1 MRRLLALAG
10 ALIALQS
17 AAHAARAAD
26 DVYAIALPGRQD
38 GTQPAVAPDIV
49 TAIAATVR
57 ALRGEPD
64 LGKAGAPVVLAPEAR
79 VVAADRG
86 GDAPAFSYEGYVV
99 AGVRLHWLEPS
110 EYGPKGR
117 RLSGVVQ
124 FVNAAALRAETAF
137 LIDYT
142 ESGQDAGQG
151 AGNGLAIHQLQTMA
165 VAPTAPRVVLQAL
178 PRGAGEMLAKARWND
193 IGAFMEA
200 TQALRK
206 PLPLTHD
213 EWLLVALSSDRMPA
227 GDRLEIHVVDTAAGK
242 QPPPGAPYAGSSFD
256 IGGFPVAA
264 VPWTA
269 SGRPAVANIF
279 LRTDMHPEKTAGRR
293 LVASQPLSAE
303 R

>member
-38 GTQPAVAPDIV
+38 GTPPAVAPDIV

-64 LGKAGAPVVLAPEAR
+64 LGKAGAPVALAPEAR

-142 ESGQDAGQG
+142 ESG
-151 AGNGLAIHQLQTMA
+151 
-165 VAPTAPRVVLQAL
+165 
-178 PRGAGEMLAKARWND
+178 
-193 IGAFMEA
+193 
-200 TQALRK
+200 
-206 PLPLTHD
+206 
-213 EWLLVALSSDRMPA
+213 
-227 GDRLEIHVVDTAAGK
+227 
-242 QPPPGAPYAGSSFD
+242 
-256 IGGFPVAA
+256 
-264 VPWTA
+264 
-269 SGRPAVANIF
+269 
-279 LRTDMHPEKTAGRR
+279 
-293 LVASQPLSAE
+293 
-303 R
+303 